1 MIMRNEKKI
10 LEELLDRYSDDIK
23 LFEGVAP
30 IVDRMWEQAEDYPL
44 ELFVLEK
51 AMLATG
57 ERNWNDPEEEAA
69 HLIAAGII
77 ASTRGDYNLDN
88 VISIDGNVLKLELS
102 DDNFFITV
110 HMNPYKLDVNY
121 NGERFY
127 GYEGL
132 GSLGS
137 EYDELWEFMNPDIAE
152 DIDEVLSKGI
162 N

>member
-69 HLIAAGII
+69 H
-77 ASTRGDYNLDN
+77 
-88 VISIDGNVLKLELS
+88 
-102 DDNFFITV
+102 
-110 HMNPYKLDVNY
+110 
-121 NGERFY
+121 
-127 GYEGL
+127 
-132 GSLGS
+132 
-137 EYDELWEFMNPDIAE
+137 
-152 DIDEVLSKGI
+152 
-162 N
+162 